1 MTQCIIQNQ
10 KKLKDFFAYHTMK
23 KTSQSHAKK
32 LKNESDIFLIRL
44 LLLFKF
50 ELCH

>member
-32 LKNESDIFLIRL
+32 LKNESDIFFNSIT
-44 LLLFKF
+44 FAF
-50 ELCH
+50 QI